1 MGKGNG
7 STRGSASNRPRGL
20 GNGPVTNITV
30 NGRSYPDM
38 TEREFMAQFTD
49 QETGKIDG
57 NEFSPFLRLS
67 AFTDNGQM
75 VNGGSYSIETSDG
88 YTMTIDTE
96 NGYNENYGSTG
107 TLINVYVTSPKGEVS
122 PPMGTSFV
130 EGTPFRESGGR
141 NVYSNEDAVERRING
156 SMPYYAELA
165 NRWKRN
171 H

>member
-7 STRGSASNRPRGL
+7 TTRASASNNPRGL
-20 GNGPVTNITV
+20 YTV
-30 NGRSYPDM
+30 EGRQISEQEFL
-38 TEREFMAQFTD
+38 ERYTD
-49 QETGKIDG
+49 FERGRINDTS
-57 NEFSPFLRLS
+57 FSRFSKLS
-67 AFTDNGQM
+67 DFSDNGQM
-75 VNGGSYSIETSDG
+75 VNGGSYTIETNDG

-107 TLINVYVTSPKGEVS
+107 TLINVYVTSPSGEVS
-122 PPMGTSFV
+122 EPMGTSFV

-141 NVYSNEDAVERRING
+141 NVYSNDDAVERRING